1 MSDQGEAR
9 VRDRFSLWEF
19 GGLTPFTLA
28 KRTFSEAGKDDVF
41 GHAAELSY
49 YFLLA
54 LFPALFFML
63 TILGLMAGPGSELRA
78 QMMTYMARVMPESA
92 ADLVSK
98 TLNEIHQ
105 KSSALKALFGALTA
119 LWAATGG
126 IDAIS
131 KTLNI
136 AYDLQETRSWIRKK
150 LTSVSLTFGLALLVI
165 GALALIAF
173 GGNIGE
179 FVAAKVG
186 LGTAFTLAWK
196 ILQWPVALG
205 AMFLA
210 FAMIYYFAP
219 NLKAPQWSWISPGAA
234 VGVVVWLLAS
244 SAFSLY
250 LKFFNSYSKTY
261 GSLGAVIIL
270 MLWFYLTGMA
280 ILIGGEVNSEI
291 TKADHDREIYERKL
305 ERIERESAA

>member
-1 MSDQGEAR
+1 MGQR
-9 VRDRFSLWEF
+9 ISLWKF
-19 GGLTPFTLA
+19 GGLTPYTLIR
-28 KRTFSEAGKDDVF
+28 RTYAEINKDDVF
-41 GHAAELSY
+41 GHSAELTY

-54 LFPALFFML
+54 LFPALLFMITL
-63 TILGLMAGPGSELRA
+63 LGLMSGPGSELRNQLTA
-78 QMMTYMARVMPESA
+78 YMAKGMPSSA
-92 ADLVSK
+92 AELVQK

-105 KSSALKALFGALTA
+105 NSSALKALIGALGA

-136 AYDLQETRSWIRKK
+136 AYGLQETRSFVRKK
-150 LTSVSLTFGLALLVI
+150 LTSIGLTFGLAILII

-173 GGNIGE
+173 GGQIGGL
-179 FVAAKVG
+179 VAAKVG
-186 LGTAFTLAWK
+186 LGGAFEVVWK
-196 ILQWPVALG
+196 IMQFPVALG

-219 NLKAPQWSWISPGAA
+219 NMKDPQWYWISPGAA
-234 VGVVVWLLAS
+234 VGVVVWIAAS
-244 SAFSLY
+244 VGFSIY

-270 MLWFYLTGMA
+270 MLWLYITGMA

-291 TKADHDREIYERKL
+291 SKADHDREIYERKL
-305 ERIERESAA
+305 ERTELESVA

>member
-1 MSDQGEAR
+1 MGQR
-9 VRDRFSLWEF
+9 ISLWKF
-19 GGLTPFTLA
+19 GGLTPYTLIR
-28 KRTFSEAGKDDVF
+28 RTYAEINKDDVF
-41 GHAAELSY
+41 GHSAELSY
-49 YFLLA
+49 YVLLA
-54 LFPALFFML
+54 LFPALLFMI
-63 TILGLMAGPGSELRA
+63 TILGFMSGPGSELRN
-78 QMMTYMARVMPESA
+78 QLMSYMSRAMPSSA
-92 ADLVSK
+92 ADLVGK
-98 TLNEIHQ
+98 TLNEVHQ
-105 KSSALKALFGALTA
+105 NSSALKALFGAVAA

-136 AYDLQETRSWIRKK
+136 AYDLQETRSYVRKK
-150 LTSVSLTFGLALLVI
+150 LTSVGLTFGLAVLII

-173 GGNIGE
+173 GGRIGE
-179 FVAAKVG
+179 LVAAKIG
-186 LGTAFTLAWK
+186 LGGAFTAAWK

-210 FAMIYYFAP
+210 FSMIYYFAP
-219 NLKAPQWSWISPGAA
+219 NMKDPQWYWITPGAA
-234 VGVVVWLLAS
+234 VGVVVWIAAS
-244 SAFSLY
+244 VGFSLY

-291 TKADHDREIYERKL
+291 SKADHERQVYERKL
-305 ERIERESAA
+305 ERTELDAVA

>member
-1 MSDQGEAR
+1 MREKI
-9 VRDRFSLWEF
+9 SLWKF
-19 GGLTPFTLA
+19 GGLTPYNLV
-28 KRTFSEAGKDDVF
+28 KRTYAEIGKDDVF
-41 GHAAELSY
+41 GHSAELSY

-54 LFPALFFML
+54 LFPALLFMI
-63 TILGLMAGPGSELRA
+63 TILGFMAGPGSELRN
-78 QMMTYMARVMPESA
+78 QLMSYMARVMPGSA

-105 KSSALKALFGALTA
+105 NSSALKALFGAVTA

-136 AYDLQETRSWIRKK
+136 AYDLQETRSYVRKK
-150 LTSVSLTFGLALLVI
+150 LTSLGLTFGLAILII
-165 GALALIAF
+165 GALALLAF
-173 GGNIGE
+173 GGQIGE

-186 LGTAFTLAWK
+186 LGEAFTLVWK
-196 ILQWPVALG
+196 ILQWPVAFG

-210 FAMIYYFAP
+210 FSLIYYFAP
-219 NLKAPQWSWISPGAA
+219 NMKEPQWYWITPGAA
-234 VGVVVWLLAS
+234 VGVVLWIMAS
-244 SAFSLY
+244 LGFSLY

-291 TKADHDREIYERKL
+291 SKADHEKQIYERKL
-305 ERIERESAA
+305 ERVEHDAVA

>member
-1 MSDQGEAR
+1 MREKI
-9 VRDRFSLWEF
+9 SLWKF
-19 GGLTPFTLA
+19 GGLTPATLV
-28 KRTFSEAGKDDVF
+28 KRTYAEINKDDVF
-41 GHAAELSY
+41 GHSAELSY

-54 LFPALFFML
+54 LFPALLFMI
-63 TILGLMAGPGSELRA
+63 TILGFMAGPGSELRNQLMA
-78 QMMTYMARVMPESA
+78 YMARVMPGSA
-92 ADLVSK
+92 ADLVGK

-105 KSSALKALFGALTA
+105 NSSALKALFGALAA

-136 AYDLQETRSWIRKK
+136 AYEVQETRSFVRKK
-150 LTSVSLTFGLALLVI
+150 LTSLGLTFGLAVLII
-165 GALALIAF
+165 GALALLAF
-173 GGNIGE
+173 GGQLGE
-179 FVAAKVG
+179 FVAARVG
-186 LGTAFTLAWK
+186 LGAAFTLTWK
-196 ILQWPVALG
+196 ILQWPVAFG

-210 FAMIYYFAP
+210 FSLIYYFAP
-219 NLKAPQWSWISPGAA
+219 NLKNPDWYWITPGAV
-234 VGVVVWLLAS
+234 VGVLVWIVAS
-244 SAFSLY
+244 VGFSVY

-291 TKADHDREIYERKL
+291 GKADHDKQIYERKL
-305 ERIERESAA
+305 ERVEHETAA

>member
-1 MSDQGEAR
+1 MGQR
-9 VRDRFSLWEF
+9 ISLWKF
-19 GGLTPFTLA
+19 GGLTPYTLIR
-28 KRTFSEAGKDDVF
+28 RTYAEINKDDVF
-41 GHAAELSY
+41 GHSAELSY

-54 LFPALFFML
+54 LFPALLFMI
-63 TILGLMAGPGSELRA
+63 TILGFMSGPGSELRN
-78 QMMTYMARVMPESA
+78 QLMSYMSRAMPSSA
-92 ADLVSK
+92 ADLVGK
-98 TLNEIHQ
+98 TLNEVHQ
-105 KSSALKALFGALTA
+105 NSSALKALFGAVAA

-136 AYDLQETRSWIRKK
+136 AYDLQETRSYVRKK
-150 LTSVSLTFGLALLVI
+150 LTSVGLTFGLAVLII

-173 GGNIGE
+173 GGQIGE
-179 FVAAKVG
+179 LVAAKIG
-186 LGTAFTLAWK
+186 LGGAFTAAWK

-210 FAMIYYFAP
+210 FSMIYYFAP
-219 NLKAPQWSWISPGAA
+219 NMKDPQWYWITPGAA
-234 VGVVVWLLAS
+234 VGVVVWIAAS
-244 SAFSLY
+244 VGFSLY

-291 TKADHDREIYERKL
+291 SKADHERQVYERKL
-305 ERIERESAA
+305 ERTELDAVA

>member
-1 MSDQGEAR
+1 MGQR
-9 VRDRFSLWEF
+9 ISLWKF
-19 GGLTPFTLA
+19 GGLTPYTLIR
-28 KRTFSEAGKDDVF
+28 RTYAEINKDDVF
-41 GHAAELSY
+41 GHSAELSY

-54 LFPALFFML
+54 LFPALLFMI
-63 TILGLMAGPGSELRA
+63 TILGFMSGPGSELRN
-78 QMMTYMARVMPESA
+78 QLMSYMSRAMPSSA
-92 ADLVSK
+92 ADLVGK
-98 TLNEIHQ
+98 TLNEVHQ
-105 KSSALKALFGALTA
+105 NSSALKALFGAVAA

-136 AYDLQETRSWIRKK
+136 AYDLQETRSYVRKK
-150 LTSVSLTFGLALLVI
+150 LTSVGLTFGLAVLII

-173 GGNIGE
+173 GGQIGE
-179 FVAAKVG
+179 LVAAKIG
-186 LGTAFTLAWK
+186 LGGAFTATWK

-210 FAMIYYFAP
+210 FSMIYYFAP
-219 NLKAPQWSWISPGAA
+219 NMKDPQWYWITPGAA
-234 VGVVVWLLAS
+234 VGVVVWIAAS
-244 SAFSLY
+244 VGFSLY

-291 TKADHDREIYERKL
+291 SKADHERQVYERKL
-305 ERIERESAA
+305 ERTELDAVA